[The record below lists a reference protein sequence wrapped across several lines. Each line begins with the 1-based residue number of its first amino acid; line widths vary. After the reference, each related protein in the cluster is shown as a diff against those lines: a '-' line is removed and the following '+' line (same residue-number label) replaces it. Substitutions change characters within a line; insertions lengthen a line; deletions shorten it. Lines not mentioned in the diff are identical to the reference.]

1 MKQNDILL
9 DTLYQSMINYYQ
21 KDPARIQHFAK
32 VHSFARLIGRLE
44 GMDEKS
50 LLTLEAAAFVHDIGI
65 KPAEELYGNCD
76 GKKQEE
82 LGPGPA
88 REMLEKCGFEQMI
101 IDRVAYLV
109 GHHHT
114 YTDIDGMD
122 YQILVEADFLV
133 NLFEGKSPAD
143 AVETAYERIFR
154 TKSGKEICRTMFG
167 IESMEIINDS
177 NKNRN
182 PVRRA

>member
-1 MKQNDILL
+1 MKQRDILL
-9 DTLYQSMINYYQ
+9 DTLYQSMITYYQ

-167 IESMEIINDS
+167 
-177 NKNRN
+177 
-182 PVRRA
+182 